1 MNEISIK
8 HLTLRTKA
16 KYGWSMKFSEAYCLE
31 RHLNGVS
38 HKRAFRN
45 AMNNPLV
52 RLGDKP
58 N

>member
-1 MNEISIK
+1 MSEISIK

-16 KYGWSMKFSEAYCLE
+16 KYGWSMPFSEAYTLE

-38 HKRAFRN
+38 HDRAFRE

-52 RLGDKP
+52 KQGDKP
-58 N
+58 K